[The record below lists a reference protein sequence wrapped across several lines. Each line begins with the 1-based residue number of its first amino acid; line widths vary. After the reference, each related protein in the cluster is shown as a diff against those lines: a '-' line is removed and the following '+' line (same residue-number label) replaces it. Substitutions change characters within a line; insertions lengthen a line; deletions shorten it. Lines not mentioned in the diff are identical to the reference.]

1 MRNVLFAVCLIA
13 ALFCAE
19 TATAADTLWSIG
31 KKDANYKEFAG
42 AGNHADYGKLFPND
56 VTYRVGKSRPE
67 KDWPFIQPGPSDDW
81 AGSKVH
87 SFRILFDVKKAPK
100 TGYRLF
106 VNLVDTQRG
115 APPTL
120 SVKLNGH
127 ECPAMALPAGGGE
140 GSLTNPKEG
149 HHLTQ
154 TFVFPSAWMK
164 RGGNEL
170 VLATTAGS
178 WMLYDSV
185 KLESGISNAPQVDH
199 IEAACTPMFKT
210 VDGVMK
216 QAVLVRVENEG
227 LDGEAMLGLEG
238 GAAAQKIALPQGTS
252 SLPLLVDP
260 FTKAEKRRV
269 VLNVCGKEL
278 SALFDAQPEKQWK
291 VFVAASAHTDIG
303 YTDLQEKCMQL
314 HVDNALGALDACDRL
329 PNFKYNLEV
338 FAQLDWF
345 RQLAPAKFATLEQRI
360 KEGRIGLTGLY
371 LNMLTGI
378 CSGEELVRVL
388 QPAQLYS
395 RALGVPVTMA
405 SLNDVPSTIGTLP
418 MFLRQ
423 AGVRYFAEAINEDRG
438 PSFMHAEKETV
449 QSPYWWEGLD
459 GSRVLTIHTITYFQ
473 ANQIDM
479 NESVAAVEDA
489 LPKFMKKFVRPD
501 YPCDAIF
508 INGAFVDNTK
518 MTPRYAEV
526 AEEWN
531 RAWDYP
537 KFIIARPDEYFKYV
551 EDNFANALPVYR
563 GDMGSFWE
571 DGAAS
576 TAAETGASRWAK
588 AHVNTA
594 EKWLALAQAH
604 GVKKDAPL
612 KALDTA
618 WEQIVYFDEHTWG
631 AANSIGDPNDPLTT
645 GQWARKAGYAKRSI
659 DQSREME
666 QSGIAALRSLSAKGD
681 AKGSTLHVSNPLSWA
696 RDILVT
702 VPAESKA
709 TAIRDAATGN
719 AVPVQRTAGGD
730 LAFVARQVPAVGYR
744 LYTVETGA
752 EAAKGSALLSR
763 DGDDF
768 TWKGAGY
775 RFHINAKTGALDSV
789 TELKSG
795 REWVDTCSGLGM
807 NQYLYVTGGNGTSM
821 VHPGAKPAPPMI
833 PVTHETAAV
842 MLAENGPLRAVLH
855 IAHSGGK
862 VDPVDTDLVI
872 HADGT
877 VDFINV
883 IHKKETLE
891 KEGGYFAFPFGLNK
905 ADETNAYMEL
915 PYGIAAVDQE
925 QMPGACREWYAVNTF
940 AAAGD
945 SGQSAVVASVD
956 TPMFTVGELNRGL
969 WPARNGG
976 HRNILYAY
984 VFNNYWHTNYKASQ
998 GGDIRCS
1005 FSVKLCNA
1013 PFDGVAATRFG
1024 WARTLDL
1031 TPDRNCALACADSGM
1046 PAEGS
1051 YLRLDNGPVL
1061 LGELLPQQGRIMA
1074 RLYNPS
1080 HEAASTALTFPGLR
1094 AGVMAKTDLYGDNG
1108 APLPA
1113 SGRVTVPA
1121 RGMVSV
1127 TIKTLN

>member
-1 MRNVLFAVCLIA
+1 MRNATPILCLIA
-13 ALFCAE
+13 ALVCAG
-19 TATAADTLWSIG
+19 TAAAADTLWSIG
-31 KKDANYKEFAG
+31 KKDANYKEFAA
-42 AGNHADYGKLFPND
+42 AGNHADYSKLFAND
-56 VTYRVGKSRPE
+56 VTYTVGKSKPAE
-67 KDWPFIQPGPSDDW
+67 DWSYIQPGPADAW
-81 AGSKVH
+81 AGSKEH
-87 SFRILFDVKKAPK
+87 PFRILFDVKKAPK
-100 TGYRLF
+100 TGHRLF
-106 VNLVDTQRG
+106 INLVDTQSA

-120 SVKLNGH
+120 SVRLNGH
-127 ECPAMALPAGGGE
+127 ECPALTLPRGDGE
-140 GSLTNPKEG
+140 GSLTNAREG
-149 HHLTQ
+149 DSFTR
-154 TFVFPSAWMK
+154 TCVFPAGWMK
-164 RGGNEL
+164 RGQNEL
-170 VLATTAGS
+170 VLVATAGS
-178 WMLYDSV
+178 WLLYDSV
-185 KLESGISNAPQVDH
+185 KLESGVANSPEVDH

-210 VDGVMK
+210 VDGAMK
-216 QAVLVRVENEG
+216 QAVLVHVENEG
-227 LDGEAMLGLEG
+227 LDGEGMLGLEG
-238 GAAAQKIALPQGTS
+238 GAAPQKVALAQGES
-252 SLPLLVDP
+252 SIPLLVEP
-260 FTKAEKRRV
+260 FTKADKRRV
-269 VLNVCGKEL
+269 VLKIGDKET
-278 SALFDAQPEKQWK
+278 SATFDAQPEKQWK
-291 VFVAASAHTDIG
+291 LFVAASAHTDIG

-314 HVDNALGALDACDRL
+314 HVDNALGALDACDKL
-329 PNFKYNLEV
+329 PNYKYNLEV

-345 RQLAPAKFATLEQRI
+345 RQLAPDKFPVLEQRI
-360 KEGRIGLTGLY
+360 KEGRMGLTALY
-371 LNMLTGI
+371 LNMLLGI

-388 QPAQLYS
+388 QPAQLYG

-405 SLNDVPSTIGTLP
+405 SLNDVPSTVGTLP

-423 AGVRYFAEAINEDRG
+423 AGVRYLADAINEDRG

-473 ANQIDM
+473 ARQIGM
-479 NESVAAVEDA
+479 NDSMASVETD

-508 INGAFVDNTK
+508 INGAFVDNTV

-531 RAWDYP
+531 KTWDFP
-537 KFIIARPDEYFKYV
+537 KFIIATPDEYFKYV
-551 EDNFANALPVYR
+551 EDNFADALPVYR

-576 TAAETGASRWAK
+576 TAAETAMSRWAK

-594 EKWLALAQAH
+594 EKWMALAQAH
-604 GVKKDAPL
+604 GANKDAPL

-618 WEQIVYFDEHTWG
+618 WEQILYFDEHTWG
-631 AANSIGDPNDPLTT
+631 AAQSIGDPNDPQTV
-645 GQWARKAGYAKRSI
+645 GQWKRKADYAKRAI
-659 DQSREME
+659 DQSRDME
-666 QSGIAALRSLSAKGD
+666 QAGIGALRALSAKGD

-696 RDILVT
+696 RNILVT
-702 VPAESKA
+702 VPAESRA
-709 TAIRDAATGN
+709 TAVVDAATGKT
-719 AVPVQRTAGGD
+719 VTVQRTAGGD
-730 LAFVARQVPAVGYR
+730 LAFVAEKVPAVGYR
-744 LYTVETGA
+744 LYTIQTGA
-752 EAAKGSALLSR
+752 EAAKGAALLTK

-775 RFHINAKTGALDSV
+775 RFHINPKTGALDSV

-795 REWVDTCSGLGM
+795 REWVDTASGLGM
-807 NQYLYVTGGNGTSM
+807 NQYLYVSGGNGTSLI
-821 VHPGAKPAPPMI
+821 HPNAKPAPPLV

-842 MLAENGPLRAVLH
+842 TLSENGPLRAVLH
-855 IAHSGGK
+855 IAHGGGT

-872 HADGT
+872 HRDGT
-877 VDFINV
+877 IDFVNV

-905 ADETNAYMEL
+905 ADETNAYVEL
-915 PYGIAAVDQE
+915 PYGIATVDQE

-940 AAAGD
+940 AATGD
-945 SGQSAVVASVD
+945 STQSATVASVD

-969 WPARNGG
+969 WPGRNGG
-976 HRNILYAY
+976 NRNILYAY

-998 GGDIRCS
+998 GGDIRCT
-1005 FSVKLCNA
+1005 FSVNLSDA

-1031 TPDRNCALACADSGM
+1031 TPDRNCALACNATGM

-1061 LGELLPQQGRIMA
+1061 LGELLPQEGRIMA

-1080 HEAASTALTFPGLR
+1080 YEPATTTITLPGAR
-1094 AGVMAKTDLYGDNG
+1094 PAIFAKTDLFGDNG
-1108 APLPA
+1108 TPLPA
-1113 SGRVTVPA
+1113 SGKVTVPA

-1127 TIKTLN
+1127 TIKTR